1 MTAVEELAL
10 RIRTGNV
17 DPTRGAAILETR
29 GVALGAADREEVL
42 ALCGGNP
49 YLLDGFSFH
58 AWERADQGERID
70 SEWIQAIGGELV
82 RDYLPQV
89 STILQDGPMLSKAV
103 QVVVGPQWDVT
114 TDDLAALHELGV
126 LREEQGELRGFS
138 RTFEDHLRLVGR
150 EIDIW
155 PLWRDTERALRDV
168 LERHLDLVYGSDW
181 PDRLVKARPKLGS
194 IIEDWRKNRERE

>member
-10 RIRTGNV
+10 RIRSGNV

-49 YLLDGFSFH
+49 YLLDGFAFH